1 MSTLGS
7 IWFVESQGSTE
18 LSAVLVGRNNSVL
31 GSLFKVTKV
40 LLDEYE
46 IYRRSCFDGVKS
58 GDSFNVGIEGS
69 NGVFISEFSVDD
81 HPISINGFFSFW
93 MDDHNECSPFIMPD
107 ISWIDITKNS
117 TINSVKTACN
127 N

>member
-18 LSAVLVGRNNSVL
+18 LLAVFVGRNNLVL
-31 GSLFKVTKV
+31 RSLFKATKV

-69 NGVFISEFSVDD
+69 NGVFISDMHELHRDVSQVFKQS
-81 HPISINGFFSFW
+81 SSLK
-93 MDDHNECSPFIMPD
+93 MC
-107 ISWIDITKNS
+107 
-117 TINSVKTACN
+117 
-127 N
+127 